1 MGEIMNIIDFGRIRQ
16 FIPYLTQG
24 VTITLAIAFF
34 STLIGVVL
42 GILINTVSKRKVLG
56 KLAFAYVDVFR
67 GTPVILQLSLI
78 YFALPRVLT
87 LLAQDWFGYLGNIT
101 ISAFAAA
108 IITFSLNSSAYV
120 SEIIRSGV
128 NSVDPGEIEAAKAL
142 GVGKFHIYKDIIL
155 PIAFKNSFPALMN
168 EIIMLVKESSIV
180 SIIGLQDL
188 MRRQQIVSAQTYL
201 YFEPL
206 LFVGLIYYIIVK
218 TMSIAAKKLEGV
230 LMHD

>member
-1 MGEIMNIIDFGRIRQ
+1 MGEHMNIIDFGRIRQ
-16 FIPYLTQG
+16 FIPFLTQG
-24 VTITLAIAFF
+24 ITITLAIAFV
-34 STLIGVVL
+34 STLMGVVL

-87 LLAQDWFGYLGNIT
+87 LLAQDWFGYSGNIT
-101 ISAFAAA
+101 ISAFGAA
-108 IITFSLNSSAYV
+108 ILTFSLNSSAYV

-206 LFVGLIYYIIVK
+206 LYVGVIYYIIVK
-218 TMSIAAKKLEGV
+218 LMSIAAKKLEGV

>member
-87 LLAQDWFGYLGNIT
+87 LLAQDWFGYSGNIT

>member
-87 LLAQDWFGYLGNIT
+87 LLAQDWFGYSGNIT

-206 LFVGLIYYIIVK
+206 LYVGVIYYIIVK
-218 TMSIAAKKLEGV
+218 LMSIAAKKLEGV

>member
-1 MGEIMNIIDFGRIRQ
+1 MNIIDFGRIQQ
-16 FIPYLTQG
+16 FIPFLTQG
-24 VTITLAIAFF
+24 ITITLAIAFV
-34 STLIGVVL
+34 STLFGVVL
-42 GILINTVSKRKVLG
+42 GILINTVSKRKILG

-78 YFALPRVLT
+78 YFAFPRVLSV
-87 LLAQDWFGYLGNIT
+87 LAQEWFGYSGNIT

-128 NSVDPGEIEAAKAL
+128 NSVEPGEIEAAKAL
-142 GVGKFHIYKDIIL
+142 GVGRFHIYKDIIL

-206 LFVGLIYYIIVK
+206 LYVGLIYYLIVK
-218 TMSIAAKKLEGV
+218 LMSTAAKKIEGV

>member
-1 MGEIMNIIDFGRIRQ
+1 MNIIDFGRIRQ
-16 FIPYLTQG
+16 FIPFLTQG
-24 VTITLAIAFF
+24 ITITLAIAFV
-34 STLIGVVL
+34 STLMGVVL
-42 GILINTVSKRKVLG
+42 GILINTVSKRKILG

-78 YFALPRVLT
+78 YFALPRVVT
-87 LLAQDWFGYLGNIT
+87 LLAQDWFGYSGNIT

-108 IITFSLNSSAYV
+108 ILTFGLNSSAYV

-206 LFVGLIYYIIVK
+206 LYVGLIYYIIVK
-218 TMSIAAKKLEGV
+218 LMSIAAKKLEGV

>member
-1 MGEIMNIIDFGRIRQ
+1 
-16 FIPYLTQG
+16 
-24 VTITLAIAFF
+24 
-34 STLIGVVL
+34 
-42 GILINTVSKRKVLG
+42 LINTVSKRKILG

-78 YFALPRVLT
+78 YFALPRVVT
-87 LLAQDWFGYLGNIT
+87 LLAQDWFGYSGNIT

-108 IITFSLNSSAYV
+108 ILTFGLNSSAYV

-206 LFVGLIYYIIVK
+206 LYVGLIYYIIVK
-218 TMSIAAKKLEGV
+218 LMSIAAKKLEGV

>member
-1 MGEIMNIIDFGRIRQ
+1 MNIIDFGRIRQ

-24 VTITLAIAFF
+24 ITITLAIAFF
-34 STLIGVVL
+34 STLLGVVL

-78 YFALPRVLT
+78 YFAFPRLLT
-87 LLAQDWFGYLGNIT
+87 VLAQDWFGYTGNIT
-101 ISAFAAA
+101 ITAFAAA

-206 LFVGLIYYIIVK
+206 LYVGLIYYIIVK
-218 TMSIAAKKLEGV
+218 IMSIAAKKVEGV

>member
-1 MGEIMNIIDFGRIRQ
+1 MNIIDFGRIRQ
-16 FIPYLTQG
+16 FIPFLTQG
-24 VTITLAIAFF
+24 ITITLAIAFV
-34 STLIGVVL
+34 STLMGVVL
-42 GILINTVSKRKVLG
+42 GILINTVSKRKILG

-87 LLAQDWFGYLGNIT
+87 LLAQDWFGYSGNIT

-108 IITFSLNSSAYV
+108 ILTFGLNSSAYV

-206 LFVGLIYYIIVK
+206 LYVGLIYYIIVK
-218 TMSIAAKKLEGV
+218 LMSIAAKKLEGV

>member
-1 MGEIMNIIDFGRIRQ
+1 MNIIDFGRIRQ

-24 VTITLAIAFF
+24 ITITLAIAFF
-34 STLIGVVL
+34 STLLGVVL

-78 YFALPRVLT
+78 YFAFPRLLT
-87 LLAQDWFGYLGNIT
+87 VLAQDWFGYTGNIT
-101 ISAFAAA
+101 ITAFAAA

-142 GVGKFHIYKDIIL
+142 GVDKFHIYKDIIL

-206 LFVGLIYYIIVK
+206 LYVGLIYYIIVK
-218 TMSIAAKKLEGV
+218 IMSIAAKKVEGV

>member
-1 MGEIMNIIDFGRIRQ
+1 MGEHMNIIDFGRIRQ
-16 FIPYLTQG
+16 FIPFLTQG
-24 VTITLAIAFF
+24 ITITLAIAFV
-34 STLIGVVL
+34 STLMGVVL
-42 GILINTVSKRKVLG
+42 GILINTVSKRKILG

-87 LLAQDWFGYLGNIT
+87 LLAQDWFGYSGNIT

-108 IITFSLNSSAYV
+108 ILTFSLNSSAYV

-206 LFVGLIYYIIVK
+206 LYVGLIYYIIVK
-218 TMSIAAKKLEGV
+218 LMSIAAKKLEGV

>member
-1 MGEIMNIIDFGRIRQ
+1 MNIIDFGRIQQ
-16 FIPYLTQG
+16 FIPFLTQG
-24 VTITLAIAFF
+24 ITITLAIAFV
-34 STLIGVVL
+34 STLFGVVL
-42 GILINTVSKRKVLG
+42 GILINTVSKRKILG

-78 YFALPRVLT
+78 YFAFPRVLSV
-87 LLAQDWFGYLGNIT
+87 LAQEWFGYSGNIT

-142 GVGKFHIYKDIIL
+142 GVGRFHIYKDIIL

-206 LFVGLIYYIIVK
+206 LYVGLIYYLIVK
-218 TMSIAAKKLEGV
+218 LMSTAAKKIEGV

>member
-1 MGEIMNIIDFGRIRQ
+1 MNIVDFERIRR
-16 FIPYLTQG
+16 FIPFLTQG
-24 VTITLAIAFF
+24 ITITLSVAFV
-34 STLIGVVL
+34 STLIGVIL
-42 GILINTVSKRKVLG
+42 GIMINTVSKRKVLG
-56 KLAFAYVDVFR
+56 KLAFAYVDIFR
-67 GTPVILQLSLI
+67 GTPVILQLSLV

-87 LLAQDWFGYLGNIT
+87 VLAQEWFGFQGFLT
-101 ISAFAAA
+101 ISAFTAA

-206 LFVGLIYYIIVK
+206 LYVGLIYYIVVK
-218 TMSIAAKKLEGV
+218 IMSISAKKMERV
-230 LMHD
+230 LQHD

>member
-1 MGEIMNIIDFGRIRQ
+1 MGEHMNIIDFGRIRQ
-16 FIPYLTQG
+16 FIPFLTQG
-24 VTITLAIAFF
+24 ITITLAIAFV
-34 STLIGVVL
+34 STLMGVVL
-42 GILINTVSKRKVLG
+42 GILINTVSKRKILG

-78 YFALPRVLT
+78 YFALPRVVT
-87 LLAQDWFGYLGNIT
+87 LLAQDWFGYSGNIT

-108 IITFSLNSSAYV
+108 ILTFSLNSSAYV

-206 LFVGLIYYIIVK
+206 LYVGVIYYIIVK
-218 TMSIAAKKLEGV
+218 LMSIAAKKLEGV

>member
-1 MGEIMNIIDFGRIRQ
+1 MNIIDFGRIRQ

-87 LLAQDWFGYLGNIT
+87 LLAQDWFGYSGNIT

-206 LFVGLIYYIIVK
+206 LYVGVIYYIIVK
-218 TMSIAAKKLEGV
+218 LMSIAAKKLEGV

>member
-1 MGEIMNIIDFGRIRQ
+1 MNIIDFGRIRQ

-87 LLAQDWFGYLGNIT
+87 LLAQDWFGYSGNIT

>member
-1 MGEIMNIIDFGRIRQ
+1 MNIIDFDRIRQ
-16 FIPYLTQG
+16 FIPFLTQG
-24 VTITLAIAFF
+24 ITITLAIAFV
-34 STLIGVVL
+34 STLMGVVL

-87 LLAQDWFGYLGNIT
+87 LLAQDWFGYSGNIT

-128 NSVDPGEIEAAKAL
+128 NSVDAGEIEAAKAL

-206 LFVGLIYYIIVK
+206 LYVGLIYYIIVK

>member
-1 MGEIMNIIDFGRIRQ
+1 MSIVDFNRIRG
-16 FIPYLTQG
+16 FIPFLTQG
-24 VTITLAIAFF
+24 ITITLSLAFV
-34 STLIGVVL
+34 STLFGVIL
-42 GILINTVSKRKVLG
+42 GILINTVSKRKILG
-56 KLAFAYVDVFR
+56 KIAFAYVDVFR
-67 GTPVILQLSLI
+67 GTPVLLQLSLI

-87 LLAQDWFGYLGNIT
+87 LFFQQTFGFTGNFN

-201 YFEPL
+201 FFEPL
-206 LFVGLIYYIIVK
+206 LYVGLIYYVVVK
-218 TMSIAAKKLEGV
+218 LMSIAAKKIEGV
-230 LMHD
+230 LQHD